1 MAELIG
7 PGAAFMAGIKGA
19 VQKLA
24 SQAEIA
30 SDADVILESAGKFE
44 DTTVYKR
51 ADIRRR

>member
-1 MAELIG
+1 
-7 PGAAFMAGIKGA
+7 MAGIKGA

-44 DTTVYKR
+44 DTTVYKKER
-51 ADIRRR
+51 TYADGSYWRQ